1 MNKTA
6 MIIKT
11 TCFLGLLVVAASCG
25 SLAYHRGAKLI
36 ERGHYDEAIPN
47 LEAAGRANP
56 HNIKYKTTLVRAKLS
71 ASMKHVN
78 AAKMYLARKEFQQAA
93 DELEKALKLDPG
105 NQHARDTLNNVL
117 AAAAE
122 AEKAKRSNNVTLE
135 QLKKKAEADTG
146 VPKLDP
152 DSNIPIVL
160 KFKNTRLKTILDAI
174 SKASGINFMYDDKAS
189 MEKKLSVDFAKVKLE
204 QVLNYLMMQS
214 KCFYKVLDPYTIM
227 VIPDNK
233 RKRMEYEDQVIR
245 TFYLSNADVKDV
257 FQLVRSI
264 LQIRKMA
271 MNQKL
276 NSITIQDTPAKV
288 AIAQKI
294 IENNDKSK
302 GEVVVDVELLEVNS
316 NLTRDLGIDLS
327 NKSFTIGPR
336 HNLSA
341 DGSGL
346 APGSPVPLTDLGK
359 TISHGLMVAPVPN
372 LLVNMLLSDS
382 DSQVLAK
389 PQLRVMEGEKA
400 MVHIGD
406 RIPIPTSQQYLG
418 SVGTNTNYTPMTSYT
433 YQDIGVKIEVTPRVH
448 HNQEVTLKLK
458 TEVSSVTGYV
468 KAANSLTGD
477 QPIIGT
483 REANTVIRLKDGETS
498 LLAGLIRKEDK
509 TALSGLPGLSEVPI
523 LRRLFSDT
531 KDEKSSTDVV
541 MLVTPHIVRMPN
553 ITEENLEPLYVGT
566 KDNPRLAG
574 PESSPFARMRKE
586 AAQQSQ
592 AEAPHARAEKS
603 EAPEKT
609 DSTKAPDDK
618 ETPPESQN
626 PDKIDTQPS
635 GRLLMSPTSI
645 DVAPGAPIVL
655 NLVLVGAKAA
665 RGMSARVTFPGDLV
679 KFQACDEGAF
689 FKLGGGTTTFSGSP
703 AAPGTVLINVTKN
716 GDAAALG
723 SGLVARIRFT
733 AQAEGS
739 GRITVSSAD
748 LLGFSGLSATLPS
761 VFANVRIVKK
771 KTPEPQNPN
780 PAIPMAKGR

>member
-1 MNKTA
+1 
-6 MIIKT
+6 
-11 TCFLGLLVVAASCG
+11 V
-25 SLAYHRGAKLI
+25 
-36 ERGHYDEAIPN
+36 ERGQYDEAIPN
-47 LEAAGRANP
+47 LEAAQRANP
-56 HNIKYKTTLVRAKLS
+56 KNVKYKTTLIRAKLS
-71 ASMKHVN
+71 ASQRHVD
-78 AAKMYLARKEFQQAA
+78 AAKRHLARREYNQAA
-93 DELEKALKLDPG
+93 LELEKALKLDPG

-117 AAAAE
+117 AAAA
-122 AEKAKRSNNVTLE
+122 AEKKAKQSNITLE
-135 QLKKKAEADTG
+135 QLKKKAESKSG

-160 KFKNTRLKTILDAI
+160 KFKNTPLKTILDAI
-174 SKASGINFMYDDKAS
+174 SKASGINFLYDDKAS
-189 MEKKLSVDFAKVKLE
+189 MEKRISVDFAKVKLE
-204 QVLNYLMMQS
+204 QVLSYLMMQS
-214 KCFYKVLDPYTIM
+214 KSFYKVLDPYTIM

-233 RKRMEYEDQVIR
+233 RKRAEYEDQVIQ

-288 AIAQKI
+288 DIARHI

-302 GEVVVDVELLEVNS
+302 GEVVIGVELLEVNS

-327 NKSFTIGPR
+327 NKNFTIGPR
-336 HNLSA
+336 HNLSS

-346 APGSPVPLTDLGK
+346 VPGPPVPLTDFGK
-359 TISHGLMVAPVPN
+359 TISHSLMVAPIPN
-372 LLVNMLLSDS
+372 LLVSMLLNDS

-418 SVGTNTNYTPMTSYT
+418 TIGNNNNYTPMTSYT
-433 YQDIGVKIEVTPRVH
+433 YQDIGVKIEIEPRVH
-448 HNQEVTLKLK
+448 HNQEVTMKLK

-468 KAANSLTGD
+468 KSTSSLTGD

-498 LLAGLIRKEDK
+498 LLAGLIRQEDK
-509 TALSGLPGLSEVPI
+509 TALSGVPGLSEVPI
-523 LRRLFSDT
+523 LRRLFSNT
-531 KDEKSSTDVV
+531 KDEKNSTDVV
-541 MLVTPHIVRMPN
+541 MLVTPHIIRMPN

-574 PESSPFARMRKE
+574 EESSPFARMRKE
-586 AAQQSQ
+586 AAEKPR
-592 AEAPHARAEKS
+592 AEAS
-603 EAPEKT
+603 ERSNSPE
-609 DSTKAPDDK
+609 AHEGE
-618 ETPPESQN
+618 ETQPEPAN

-635 GRLLMSPTSI
+635 GRLLVSPTSI
-645 DVAPGAPIVL
+645 EVAPGAPVVL

-665 RGMSARVTFPGDLV
+665 RGMSAQVTFPANLL
-679 KFQACDEGAF
+679 KFEACEEGAF
-689 FKLGGGTTTFSGSP
+689 FKLGGGVTTFTGNQTS
-703 AAPGTVLINVTKN
+703 PGTVAINVTKN
-716 GDAAALG
+716 GDAAASG

-739 GRITVSSAD
+739 GRITIPTAEI
-748 LLGFSGLSATLPS
+748 LGFSGLSATLPS
-761 VFANVRIVKK
+761 AFANVQVKK
-771 KTPEPQNPN
+771 LKPEPP
-780 PAIPMAKGR
+780 KGK